1 MTVYRDHGRKRGD
14 SMDKLNSRVF
24 YKMYLTNTVLMVVF
38 VGILALI
45 SSHFSSKFVLDKI
58 TDFNRQT
65 IEDRGEVLEDKL
77 RQMNDLSDAAV
88 ASDEVI
94 RLMLTEKDQYI
105 SPLVMQEIIQD
116 LKIIR
121 DNYTLVDEISLVDY
135 EREMVINSQSKLSL
149 RETIYRDAIDWEPL
163 SFHSDSGRV
172 SILYTKNWRPVQ
184 READFSIVLEINQEA
199 FQENLFIP
207 FEDLR
212 EYVVTGDGAILSE
225 AGLVEE
231 LQDGWEQIEGEEY
244 GNAAAGLTAYV
255 HQINGGGGSVAG
267 VWDNAQLRKEAG
279 SIVYKTI
286 GICVA
291 IIAIASLIL
300 YFSALSFYK
309 PLRKLKE
316 RVSEMKPAGK
326 GEVGRNPDKKEN
338 NEFQFIESAIHS
350 LQDEKQQIKEKYEE
364 SVPVIT
370 QNVSSRLITEGYE
383 EEAFSHLLGVLGYEM
398 RGSQYV
404 LLIAECKNRGEIHAL
419 GERLNEL
426 IRKDGMEALY
436 FEKNVGQGTFLINTD
451 LPYKN
456 FIEQVEMWKQETS
469 KVVST
474 WCLSD
479 YFANRSNMNLVYWET
494 VERLKKKFFKEE
506 NAIIYGTSAKEEKE
520 GQVSNIKIEQKLLA
534 CIKEGKDGESEEI
547 LHDFTREL
555 SNTQLEIQYTVF
567 IYFSICSKLIQ
578 DLKSF
583 DVALSKEYD
592 EKAVFQELFQG
603 ENIYDLEKTTL
614 KVIRTLAE
622 KFQEKEPVHSA
633 SVKKAIEFIEEN
645 YHRDLTLEDIANE
658 VYLTTIYL
666 SNLFKKETGC
676 TVMEYVTRLRM
687 KEARELLS
695 QSPAIKIK
703 DIAERLGYRNVQS
716 FIRYFKIYYGVT
728 PVEFR
733 RNRKHETHGGKDD
746 Q

>member
-1 MTVYRDHGRKRGD
+1 
-14 SMDKLNSRVF
+14 MDKLYSRVF
-24 YKMYLTNTVLMVVF
+24 YKMYLTNTILMVVF
-38 VGILALI
+38 VSIVALV
-45 SSHFSSKFVLDKI
+45 SSRFSSSFVLNKI
-58 TDFNRQT
+58 MDFNRQT

-77 RQMNDLSDAAV
+77 RQLNDLSDAAV
-88 ASDEVI
+88 AGDEVI

-105 SPLVMQEIIQD
+105 SPLVMQEIIQN

-121 DNYTLVDEISLVDY
+121 DNYTLIDEISLVDY
-135 EREMVINSQSKLSL
+135 EREIVINSQSKLSL
-149 RETIYRDAIDWEPL
+149 GETIYRDAITWNPL
-163 SFHSDSGRV
+163 SLRSDFRGV

-184 READFSIVLEINQEA
+184 READFSIILEINQEA

-212 EYVVTGDGAILSE
+212 EYVITDDGVILSE

-231 LQDGWEQIEGEEY
+231 YQDGWEQIEGEEY
-244 GNAAAGLTAYV
+244 GNAAAGLTSYV
-255 HQINGGGGSVAG
+255 HEINGGGVSVAG
-267 VWDNAQLRKEAG
+267 VWDNAQLRKEARE
-279 SIVYKTI
+279 IVYKII
-286 GICVA
+286 GICVV
-291 IIAIASLIL
+291 IIVLASLLL

-326 GEVGRNPDKKEN
+326 GEREQNPDRKEN

-370 QNVSSRLITEGYE
+370 QNASSRLITERYE

-398 RGSQYV
+398 RGSEYV
-404 LLIAECKNRGEIHAL
+404 LLIAECKKRGEIHAL

-426 IRKDGMEALY
+426 IRRDGMEALY

-451 LPYKN
+451 LPLKT
-456 FIEQVEMWKQETS
+456 FTERVEEWKRQTS
-469 KVVST
+469 KSVST
-474 WCLSD
+474 WCLSN
-479 YFANRSNMNLVYWET
+479 YFANRSNVNLVYWET

-506 NAIIYGTSAKEEKE
+506 NAIIYGASVTEEKE

-567 IYFSICSKLIQ
+567 IYFSICSKLIR

-583 DVALSKEYD
+583 DVALSREYD
-592 EKAVFQELFQG
+592 EKAIFQELFRG

-622 KFQEKEPVHSA
+622 KFQEKELIYSA
-633 SVKKAIEFIEEN
+633 SVKKAIEFIEKN

-666 SNLFKKETGC
+666 SNIFKKETGC

-733 RNRKHETHGGKDD
+733 RNSKHDIHGGKDD